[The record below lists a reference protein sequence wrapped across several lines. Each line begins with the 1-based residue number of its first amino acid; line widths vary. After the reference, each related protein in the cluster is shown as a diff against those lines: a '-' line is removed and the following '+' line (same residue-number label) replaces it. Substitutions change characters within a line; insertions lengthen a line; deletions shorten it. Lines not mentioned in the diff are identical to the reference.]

1 MLSRGKVTPLTV
13 SYYTDEVAAGLEDYY
28 AGRGEAVG
36 HWVASGSV
44 AADLAGEVSAQQLA
58 RLFDA
63 VHPDTGQALGAPYRV
78 RDGADRVSGWDL
90 TFSAPKSLSALW
102 ALGGGQVG
110 MAAREAHEAAVATGL
125 AYLEEHAAFSRA
137 GKAGICQVDTEGLVA
152 AAFVHRTSRAEDPQL
167 HTHVLV
173 SARVRC
179 EDGVWRALDSRAL
192 HRELKSAGM
201 VYQAALR
208 AETTARLGVSWG
220 PVDRHGQADIAG
232 APEALITRY
241 SKRARAVDAEPKAR
255 MAELEAR
262 LGRGLTA
269 PERQRTYERA
279 VLDTRSP
286 KAHRAA
292 QPQLSDEGLHDRW
305 LADATEAGLAPE
317 AWLPEVLDRAG
328 VHRHVELDTVVTESL
343 AELATAS
350 STWGRRHVVRALAR
364 RAPAELGS
372 AEATRRWV
380 EQAADAVLAHPGVVA
395 LVAPAPE
402 PPEDLRRRDGR
413 SVYEAHGAPRYST
426 LATLATEQHVLDAA
440 VAGREAGRSLAAPD
454 ALEVAIATHGL
465 VDDQAEA
472 LRRLAGGGEAICC
485 LVGPAGAGKSRAM
498 GAAADAWADSGVPV
512 RGLAVSAA
520 AAGVLT
526 AEAGIPT
533 DTIAKFLFEH
543 DRPDGPSVQWKLRRG
558 EVVVVDEAAMVASA
572 DLARVVTLAEGAR
585 AKVVLVGDH
594 RQLGAVE
601 AGGLFRLLVTETD
614 AAELTGVRRFSAQ
627 WERAASLRL
636 RTGDQSVVE
645 EYLSQGRVVGGER
658 SVMVEEA
665 FGRWWVARPRGESVV
680 VCAADHATVN
690 ELVARARAARVAA
703 GEVEPDGVAAGE
715 QVVGVGDE
723 IVTCR
728 NDRRLVTTAG
738 AWVRN
743 GDRWRVLARQADDA
757 LLVEDLTG
765 RGRVV
770 LPGDYV
776 REHVALAYAVT
787 IHKAQGLTVD
797 SAIVLV
803 DERTT
808 AEGLYVGMTR
818 GRAHNVALA
827 VSEEPETEHAPA
839 GPTRRPSEVLVAALG
854 RSAAEVAALE
864 ALREALARSESLA
877 TLAPRLAN
885 LGAWIAKET
894 PPDRSRELGWAA
906 DGLEH
911 ARRWCRPGQ
920 LTRAGRED
928 RRRLEAAEARYD
940 TLAAEQD
947 RRQAWLEA
955 HADTLAY
962 RDELAEAIAKRRRDL
977 GVAAAITQ
985 PDHVVDLIGAVPAD
999 DPPAL
1004 QRWTNMAGR
1013 IEAYR
1018 EEWDVGPEE
1027 LRERPLDACQA
1038 REWEVA
1044 VHTSQLLARPPA
1056 PALDRGVDHGI
1067 ELGL

>member
-1 MLSRGKVTPLTV
+1 M

-36 HWVASGSV
+36 HWVASGSA
-44 AADLAGEVSAQQLA
+44 AADLAGEVSPEQLA

-63 VHPDTGQALGAPYRV
+63 VHPDTGEALGAPYRV
-78 RDGADRVSGWDL
+78 REGADRVTGWDL

-102 ALGGGQVG
+102 ALGGGEVG
-110 MAAREAHEAAVATGL
+110 MAAREAHDAAVAAGL
-125 AYLEEHAAFSRA
+125 AYLEEHAAFSRQ
-137 GKAGICQVDTEGLVA
+137 GKAGIRQVDTEGLLA

-173 SARVRC
+173 SGRVRC

-232 APEALITRY
+232 VPNALISRY
-241 SKRARAVDAEPKAR
+241 SKRAQAVEAEAKAR
-255 MAELEAR
+255 VAELEAR

-279 VLDTRSP
+279 VLDTRNP
-286 KAHRAA
+286 KAHRSA
-292 QPQLSDEGLHDRW
+292 QPELSDEGLHDRW
-305 LADATEAGLAPE
+305 LADAISAGLAPE
-317 AWLPEVLDRAG
+317 SWLGEVLDRPG
-328 VHRHVELDTVVTESL
+328 VHQHVDLDTVDESL
-343 AELATAS
+343 AELATAP

-364 RAPAELGS
+364 RAPGDLRS

-380 EQAADAVLAHPGVVA
+380 EQATDAVLAHPGVVA

-413 SVYEAHGAPRYST
+413 SVYEAHGAPRFST
-426 LATLATEQHVLDAA
+426 LATLAREQHVLDAA
-440 VAGREAGRSLAAPD
+440 VAGREAGRAVAHPQ
-454 ALEVAIATHGL
+454 ALEVTIEAHGL
-465 VDDQAEA
+465 GEDQAEA
-472 LRRLAGGGEAICC
+472 LRRLTGGGEAITC

-498 GAAADAWADSGVPV
+498 GAAAEAWTRSGIPV

-520 AAGVLT
+520 AAGVLGT
-526 AEAGIPT
+526 EAGIDT
-533 DTIAKFLFEH
+533 DTVAKFLYEH
-543 DRPDGPSVQWKLRRG
+543 HRPDGPSLHWRLRRG

-572 DLARVVTLAEGAR
+572 DLARVVTLAEKAR

-601 AGGLFRLLVTETD
+601 AGGLFRLLVTETN
-614 AAELTGVRRFSAQ
+614 AAELIGVRRFHAE

-636 RTGDQSVVE
+636 RAGEPSVVE
-645 EYLSQGRVVGGER
+645 EYLARGRVVGGER

-665 FGRWWVARPRGESVV
+665 FGRWWMARTRGDSVV

-690 ELVARARAARVAA
+690 DLAARARAARVAA
-703 GEVEPDGVAAGE
+703 GEVEPAGVRAGE
-715 QVVGVGDE
+715 HTVGVGDE

-728 NDRRLVTTAG
+728 NDRRLVTSAG

-743 GDRWRVLARQADDA
+743 GDRWRVLAHQRDEG

-776 REHVALAYAVT
+776 REDVALAYAVT

-827 VSEEPETEHAPA
+827 VCDEPETEHARA
-839 GPTRRPSEVLVAALG
+839 GPTRRPSEVLATALG

-877 TLAPRLAN
+877 TLGPRLAN
-885 LGAWIAKET
+885 LDAWIAKET
-894 PPDRSRELGWAA
+894 PPDRSRELQWAA
-906 DGLEH
+906 GGLDH
-911 ARRWCRPGQ
+911 ARRWCRPGH
-920 LTRAGRED
+920 LTRTGRDD
-928 RRRLEAAEARYD
+928 RRCLEAAQDRHDAV
-940 TLAAEQD
+940 AAEQA

-962 RDELAEAIAKRRRDL
+962 RDELAEAVTKRRREL
-977 GVAAAITQ
+977 GVAAAITR
-985 PDHVVDLIGAVPAD
+985 PDHVVDLIGAVPSD
-999 DPPAL
+999 NPASL
-1004 QRWTNMAGR
+1004 QRWTAMAGH

-1018 EEWDVGPEE
+1018 EEWGVEPQR
-1027 LRERPLDACQA
+1027 LTERPRDLCQGRA
-1038 REWEVA
+1038 WEAA
-1044 VHTSQLLARPPA
+1044 VHTAQLVSEPPA
-1056 PALDRGVDHGI
+1056 PVLERGLDRG
-1067 ELGL
+1067 LGLEL

>member
-36 HWVASGSV
+36 HWVASGS
-44 AADLAGEVSAQQLA
+44 AAAGLAGEVSAAQLA

-63 VHPDTGQALGAPYRV
+63 VHPDTGEALGAPYRV
-78 RDGADRVSGWDL
+78 RAGADRVTGWDL

-102 ALGGGQVG
+102 ALGGGEVG
-110 MAAREAHEAAVATGL
+110 MAAREAHDAAVAAGL
-125 AYLEEHAAFSRA
+125 AYLEEHAAFSRQ
-137 GKAGICQVDTEGLVA
+137 GKAGIRQVDTEGLVA

-173 SARVRC
+173 SGRVRC

-208 AETTARLGVSWG
+208 AETTARLGVAWG
-220 PVDRHGQADIAG
+220 PVDRHGQADIDG
-232 APEALITRY
+232 VPEALLSRY
-241 SKRARAVDAEPKAR
+241 SKRAKAVEVEAKGRIAER
-255 MAELEAR
+255 EAR
-262 LGRGLTA
+262 LRRGLTA

-279 VLDTRSP
+279 VLATRNP
-286 KAHRAA
+286 KAHRSA
-292 QPQLSDEGLHDRW
+292 QPELSDEGLHDRW
-305 LADATEAGLAPE
+305 LADASEAGLGPE
-317 AWLPEVLDRAG
+317 GWLSEVLDRAG
-328 VHRHVELDTVVTESL
+328 VHQHVDLETVVTESL
-343 AELATAS
+343 AELGSSS

-364 RAPAELGS
+364 RAPVDLGS

-380 EQAADAVLAHPGVVA
+380 EQATDAVLAHPGVVA

-402 PPEDLRRRDGR
+402 APSDLRRRDGR
-413 SVYEAHGAPRYST
+413 SVYEAHGAARFST
-426 LATLATEQHVLDAA
+426 LATLAREQHVLDAA
-440 VAGREAGRSLAAPD
+440 VAGRDARRSVAHPH
-454 ALEVAIATHGL
+454 ALEAAIEAHGL
-465 VDDQAEA
+465 GDDQAEA
-472 LRRLAGGGEAICC
+472 LRRLTGGGEAITC

-498 GAAADAWADSGVPV
+498 GAAAEAWARSGIPV

-520 AAGVLT
+520 AAGVLGT
-526 AEAGIPT
+526 EAGIAT
-533 DTIAKFLFEH
+533 DTIAKFLHEH
-543 DRPDGPSVQWKLRRG
+543 DRPDGPPVHWRLHRG
-558 EVVVVDEAAMVASA
+558 EVVVVDEAAMVAST
-572 DLARVVTLAEGAR
+572 DLARVVTLAEKAR

-594 RQLGAVE
+594 HQLGAVE
-601 AGGLFRLLVTETD
+601 AGGLFRLLATD
-614 AAELTGVRRFSAQ
+614 TNAAELSGVRRFHAE
-627 WERAASLRL
+627 WERDASLRL
-636 RTGDQSVVE
+636 RAGDKSIVE
-645 EYLSQGRVVGGER
+645 EYLAQGRVVGGER

-665 FGRWWVARPRGESVV
+665 FGRWWMARARGDSVV

-690 ELVARARAARVAA
+690 DLAARARAARVAA
-703 GEVEPDGVAAGE
+703 GEVEPDGVRAGE
-715 QVVGVGDE
+715 HTVGVGDE

-728 NDRRLVTTAG
+728 NDRRLVTSAG

-743 GDRWRVLARQADDA
+743 GDRWRVVARQRDDA

-776 REHVALAYAVT
+776 AEEVASAYAVT

-797 SAIVLV
+797 TAIVLV

-808 AEGLYVGMTR
+808 AEALYVGMTR

-827 VSEEPETEHAPA
+827 VCDEPDTEHAS

-864 ALREALARSESLA
+864 VLREALVRSESLA

-885 LGAWIAKET
+885 LDAWIARQT
-894 PPDRSRELGWAA
+894 PPDRSRELQWAA
-906 DGLEH
+906 DALKH
-911 ARRWCRPGQ
+911 AQAYCRPGHV
-920 LTRAGRED
+920 TRAGRDD
-928 RRRLEAAEARYD
+928 RRRLEAAQAHYD
-940 TLAAEQD
+940 ALSAEQGQ
-947 RRQAWLEA
+947 RQAWLEA

-962 RDELAEAIAKRRRDL
+962 RDELAEAVAKRRREL

-985 PDHVVDLIGAVPAD
+985 PGHVVDLIGAVPSD
-999 DPPAL
+999 NPASL
-1004 QRWTNMAGR
+1004 Q
-1013 IEAYR
+1013 
-1018 EEWDVGPEE
+1018 
-1027 LRERPLDACQA
+1027 
-1038 REWEVA
+1038 
-1044 VHTSQLLARPPA
+1044 
-1056 PALDRGVDHGI
+1056 
-1067 ELGL
+1067 